1 MLVGSFGGFPRNK
14 LYIVPYFISI
24 SWYNVGKNKLEGVQ
38 RTERKEVE
46 KVRLKEGQKVKKKMK
61 NIFSSVYN
69 VDVTV
74 F

>member
-1 MLVGSFGGFPRNK
+1 M
-14 LYIVPYFISI
+14 
-24 SWYNVGKNKLEGVQ
+24 GKNKLEGVQ